1 MLEAR
6 RQLLTVTA
14 VLVSTIIV
22 GCLVVRSRAATTA
35 HTRPAPMLG
44 VGAYFHGGTPAR
56 DPELEAW
63 MLENLTQLVI
73 ETDADRMG
81 SREGAPRARRVS
93 ELRNATVMAE
103 RSPGLARAW
112 RDLIDALDRW
122 ADLPVGGKKVR
133 AAVDELGRR
142 AQAVSNEFAKL
153 GLGYYLQADAML
165 GHTAHAVVFI
175 YRVEDVSFVN
185 VGGDRRRVLG
195 LRRLDK
201 LNLDLAMLGRQSD
214 ESPDPVV
221 LLDRVD
227 HFVDTKL
234 ASLFASESYEGFE
247 IRDELRAAGAT
258 DRESI
263 VRLVVAT
270 VRRHEARHGLD
281 LDRMTDG
288 HPLRY
293 PRALEGLA
301 GPRSAATLR
310 AELELAAYL
319 SQIGNEPIVPKLA
332 LWNLTSVGG
341 NPKRHNTAE
350 AYAARVVLDGLSRK
364 LDVRPEDLIAQGD
377 DKLRTAARLLWVE
390 LYGEPMLPITD

>member
-1 MLEAR
+1 VLDAR
-6 RQLLTVTA
+6 RQVLTVT
-14 VLVSTIIV
+14 VMLVSTIVV
-22 GCLVVRSRAATTA
+22 GLLVVRSRAATRR
-35 HTRPAPMLG
+35 TRPAPVLG

-63 MLENLTQLVI
+63 LLENLTQLVI

-93 ELRNATVMAE
+93 ELRNAKEIAA
-103 RSPGLARAW
+103 RGPGLAHAW
-112 RDLIDALDRW
+112 RELIDALDRW
-122 ADLPVGGKKVR
+122 ADLPIGGKRVR
-133 AAVDELGRR
+133 AAVDELGFR
-142 AQAVSNEFAKL
+142 AQAVSNEFARL

-165 GHTAHAVVFI
+165 GHTAHAIVFI
-175 YRVEDVSFVN
+175 YRVENVAFVN
-185 VGGDRRRVLG
+185 MGGERRRVLG

-234 ASLFASESYEGFE
+234 APLLAGDSYEGAE
-247 IRDELRAAGAT
+247 IRDELRAAGAI
-258 DRESI
+258 DRESTA
-263 VRLVVAT
+263 RLVTAT

-281 LDRMTDG
+281 LERIDDG

-301 GPRSAATLR
+301 GPRSLATMR

-319 SQIGNEPIVPKLA
+319 SQIGNEPIVPKLV
-332 LWNLTSVGG
+332 LWNLTTVGS
-341 NPKRHNTAE
+341 KRHNTAE

-364 LDVRPEDLIAQGD
+364 LDVRAEQLLAQGD
-377 DKLRTAARLLWVE
+377 DKLRTAARLLWID